1 MAKRPYT
8 SRTRKVG
15 ARGQLTFDAAF
26 KPGEITRNMPAPGE
40 GFSIR
45 TTGPGVGRPARNALS
60 VGFAPDEG
68 RGAEVAIDPTKSIGA
83 QMREFNDTRLGILG
97 AKGAS
102 MAQGGWADPET
113 GKVEQDASVLLP
125 RTKEGTRAAMH
136 IGVQSRQAAIGNLG
150 YKGYVGDIDIP
161 HYLQKDQYPGPKGYD
176 PAVEDLGVSETGR
189 RRVRITPGLM
199 EATEVE
205 ADVIS
210 TQKRFKD
217 KAPKEK
223 GAGQYVKESLGF
235 LRRTRKPA
243 R

>member
-1 MAKRPYT
+1 MAERPYK
-8 SRTRKVG
+8 SKTRKVG

-26 KPGEITRNMPAPGE
+26 KPGEITRNLPGPDE

-68 RGAEVAIDPTKSIGA
+68 RGAEVPIDTTKSVGA
-83 QMREFNDTRLGILG
+83 QMREFNDTRLGVLG

-102 MAQGGWADPET
+102 MNQGGWVHPET
-113 GKVEQDASVLLP
+113 GVVYQDASVLLP

-136 IGVQSRQAAIGNLG
+136 IGVQSRQEAIGNLG
-150 YKGYVGDIDIP
+150 YKGYLGDINIP
-161 HYLQKDQYPGPKGYD
+161 HYLQKDQYHGPKGFD
-176 PAVEDLGVSETGR
+176 PLVEDLGVSETGR
-189 RRVRITPGLM
+189 QRVRITPGLM
-199 EATEVE
+199 EAAEVE
-205 ADVIS
+205 ADAIS

-217 KAPKEK
+217 KTPKEK
-223 GAGQYVKESLGF
+223 GAAQYVKESLAH